1 METWGIPSGVSHFP
15 LLQDSGQSERSSSP
29 HEVQVVCEE
38 VRLDGLGLS
47 CIRNKSID
55 ISNPLAHRA
64 HIKTSSVDVD
74 KRAWWNSHNPSNG
87 D

>member
-1 METWGIPSGVSHFP
+1 MDSDYET
-15 LLQDSGQSERSSSP
+15 ERFSSVP
-29 HEVQVVCEE
+29 PDMCPCY
-38 VRLDGLGLS
+38 LS

-74 KRAWWNSHNPSNG
+74 KRAWWNGHNPSNG